1 MSPLNQTTTARA
13 QKPDDLQT
21 KSAKLPIKIDQ
32 RACRATD
39 AAACVKMCIHSAT
52 GKGKVT
58 IKDAGLPMSMISLMI
73 SVSIMIRT
81 PDIEN
86 LAPYM
91 ETESN
96 SRYLVCL
103 MDC

>member
-1 MSPLNQTTTARA
+1 MPGT
-13 QKPDDLQT
+13 DVYDL
-21 KSAKLPIKIDQ
+21 ANDF
-32 RACRATD
+32 
-39 AAACVKMCIHSAT
+39 
-52 GKGKVT
+52 
-58 IKDAGLPMSMISLMI
+58 
-73 SVSIMIRT
+73 VSIMIRT

>member
-1 MSPLNQTTTARA
+1 
-13 QKPDDLQT
+13 
-21 KSAKLPIKIDQ
+21 
-32 RACRATD
+32 
-39 AAACVKMCIHSAT
+39 
-52 GKGKVT
+52 
-58 IKDAGLPMSMISLMI
+58 MSMISLMI